1 MLIKKLKASI
11 SEVNWILQVFLA
23 HFLIVSLEHCVFK
36 AKLLGGVL
44 GKFIKTKLSSN
55 SFSLTA
61 ILISNFEI
69 KLS

>member
-44 GKFIKTKLSSN
+44 GKFIKTKLS
-55 SFSLTA
+55 LTA